1 MKIAIHHR
9 KGSFS
14 ERWILYCEKHN
25 IEYKLVNAYDTDI
38 IQQLKDCNIFMW
50 HHLHTNYKDVLAAKN
65 ILNVIESIGV
75 KVFPDFNTGWH
86 FDDKVAQKY
95 LLEAIDAPLVPSYV
109 FYSKKTALKWLETTT
124 FPKVFKLKGGS
135 GSRNV
140 KLAKNRKEAIALVN
154 KAFSNGFSQFDRFE
168 HLRERYRKF
177 RLGKDS
183 FIGVLKGIYRIFVPT
198 LFAKMSS
205 REKGYAYFQDF
216 IPDNSYDTRV
226 IIVGSKAFA
235 ITRGVR
241 DGDFRASG
249 SGDIRYDKA
258 SINIETIQTSFKIN
272 EKIQAQSI
280 AFDYVIFNGRPLVV
294 EISYGYAIDAYDAC
308 EGYWDKDLNWH
319 KGSFNPQNWMMEDV
333 INSLS
338 K

>member
-14 ERWILYCEKHN
+14 ERWIQYCQEN
-25 IEYKLVNAYDTDI
+25 QVDFKLVDAYATDI
-38 IQQLKDCNIFMW
+38 IYELQDCDFLMW

-65 ILNVIESIGV
+65 ILNTLEQIGI

-95 LLEAIDAPLVPSYV
+95 LLEAINAPLVPSYI
-109 FYSKKTALKWLETTT
+109 FYDKKTALDWIEQTT

-140 KLAKNRKEAIALVN
+140 KLAHTKNDAIKFVK

-168 HLRERYRKF
+168 HLRERFRKF
-177 RLGKDS
+177 RLGKDT
-183 FIGVLKGIYRIFVPT
+183 FLGVLKGVYRIFVPT
-198 LFAKMSS
+198 LFAKMSG

-216 IPDNSYDTRV
+216 IPNNSYDTRV
-226 IIVGSKAFA
+226 IIVGNRAFA

-241 DGDFRASG
+241 QGDFRASG
-249 SGDIRYDKA
+249 SGDIRYDKEA
-258 SINIETIQTSFKIN
+258 INIDMIKASFEINNKI
-272 EKIQAQSI
+272 KAQSI
-280 AFDYVIFNGRPLVV
+280 AFDYVFHENKPLVV

-308 EGYWDKDLNWH
+308 PGYWDENLNWNE
-319 KGSFNPQNWMMEDV
+319 GTFNPQAWMIEDI
-333 INSLS
+333 INLY
-338 K
+338 

>member
-14 ERWILYCEKHN
+14 ERWIQYCQEN
-25 IEYKLVNAYDTDI
+25 QIDYKLVNAYATDI
-38 IQQLKDCNIFMW
+38 IYQLQDCDVLMW

-65 ILNVIESIGV
+65 ILNTLEQIGI

-95 LLEAIDAPLVPSYV
+95 LLEAINAPLVPSYI
-109 FYSKKTALKWLETTT
+109 FYDQKTALDWIEQTT

-140 KLAKNRKEAIALVN
+140 KLAHTKKEAV
-154 KAFSNGFSQFDRFE
+154 KFVKKSFSKGFSQFDRFE

-177 RLGKDS
+177 RLGNDTLL
-183 FIGVLKGIYRIFVPT
+183 GVLKGVYRIFVPT

-205 REKGYAYFQDF
+205 REKGYAYFQNF
-216 IPDNSYDTRV
+216 IPNNSYDTRV
-226 IIVGSKAFA
+226 IIVGKRAFA

-241 DGDFRASG
+241 KGDFRASG
-249 SGDIRYDKA
+249 SGDISYDKGA
-258 SINIETIQTSFKIN
+258 INMDMIKTSFEINKKI
-272 EKIQAQSI
+272 KAQSI
-280 AFDYVIFNGRPLVV
+280 AFDYVFHENKPLVV
-294 EISYGYAIDAYDAC
+294 EISYGYAIGAYDPC
-308 EGYWDKDLNWH
+308 PGYWDENLNWH
-319 KGSFNPQNWMMEDV
+319 EGRFNPQAWMIEDI
-333 INSLS
+333 INLN
-338 K
+338 